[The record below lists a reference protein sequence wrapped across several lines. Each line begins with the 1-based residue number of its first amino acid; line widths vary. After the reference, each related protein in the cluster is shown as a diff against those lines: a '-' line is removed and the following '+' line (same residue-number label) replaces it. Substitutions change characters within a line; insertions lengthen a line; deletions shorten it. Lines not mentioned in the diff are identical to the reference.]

1 MKTLVICRPVDGV
14 GREQI
19 APHAAA
25 DLVALRELK
34 ALGILFEAHSPG
46 GPGAVLIFET
56 NAGSAIDDLVGSLP
70 LYRAG
75 LIEVETINV
84 QPFSRSAV
92 QPFG

>member
-1 MKTLVICRPVDGV
+1 MKTLVICRPAEGV

-25 DLVALRELK
+25 ELVALRELK
-34 ALGILFEAHSPG
+34 ARGVLLEAYSPG

-56 NAGSAIDDLVGSLP
+56 NVNSAIDELIDTLP

-75 LIEVETINV
+75 LIEVETINL
-84 QPFSRSAV
+84 QPFSL
-92 QPFG
+92 